1 MKNNLKTSLTQ
12 ALEIPCEV
20 LADVSVMNIVGKS
33 EIDIENYKSILEY
46 GRDRITV
53 NTTGYMIFIEG
64 KKLELNYVTTDSV
77 NIKGDISSVAFK
89 EL

>member
-1 MKNNLKTSLTQ
+1 MKNGLKTSLTQ

>member
-12 ALEIPCEV
+12 ALEIPREV